1 MTMTDLR
8 HGARILLA
16 LGALAPSARA
26 ANLPDPPEMPPE
38 LLPHCT
44 WNWRKVD
51 MSRFELR
58 DGLVCAG
65 RQCLDEGFY
74 DGWSLN
80 DCGMDDELADD
91 VMWAHI
97 VRPGK
102 RDPRFVQLREKLTR
116 LADEKARQVQAA
128 TDAMEAC
135 LQAGAEAT
143 LLSQDQARR
152 GAAHCDSA
160 VQAMVAGIL
169 PASDAG
175 PLSKANMA
183 LNARLAATGAK

>member
-74 DGWSLN
+74 DYWSLR
-80 DCGMDDELADD
+80 DCGMDDWLAED
-91 VMWAHI
+91 VLWAHI
-97 VRPGK
+97 MRPGTHN
-102 RDPRFVQLREKLTR
+102 PRFVQLRESLTR
-116 LADEKARQVQAA
+116 LADEKAGQAQAA
-128 TDAMEAC
+128 NDAMEAC
-135 LQAGAEAT
+135 LQAGAEAS

-152 GAAHCDSA
+152 GAKQCDSA

-169 PASDAG
+169 PASDAAA
-175 PLSKANMA
+175 LSKANTA
-183 LNARLAATGAK
+183 LSTRLSATGAK